1 MVRPIGLDMVEVG
14 GSNPP
19 GPTKKEKSLAIAGL
33 FGFWGFGLGDT
44 DNSGSIK
51 YDFPSILV
59 ARAQQR
65 RREGVRA
72 GAASALETVR
82 LVLPKSKIRLE
93 VGF

>member
-1 MVRPIGLDMVEVG
+1 M
-14 GSNPP
+14 
-19 GPTKKEKSLAIAGL
+19 
-33 FGFWGFGLGDT
+33 GDT